1 MDIRLNKIEDVF
13 FSNKCIIWVNDEFF
27 CVIVFLE
34 KKIVDLR
41 VFVEKISEDN
51 GEILKEFEKK
61 NVKIEEI
68 KFLFSKVIEDKDIEL
83 EILRE

>member
-13 FSNKCIIWVNDEFF
+13 FSNKCIIWVNEEFF

>member
-13 FSNKCIIWVNDEFF
+13 FSNKCIIWENEEFF